1 MIFDVHRE
9 TLGLRI
15 ERRPLRHRPRQQH
28 ALVFEPEVVMKMAG
42 EVLLD
47 TKEAATVVR
56 RFDFTFGLGGL
67 LEVPF
72 FLVFLECHSPTN
84 TLG

>member
-1 MIFDVHRE
+1 
-9 TLGLRI
+9 
-15 ERRPLRHRPRQQH
+15 
-28 ALVFEPEVVMKMAG
+28 MAG

-56 RFDFTFGLGGL
+56 RFDVTFGLGGL

-72 FLVFLECHSPTN
+72 FLVFLECHRN
-84 TLG
+84 KCLG